1 MNPYAWSSF
10 ITFLSVFSIGVGV
23 FLHNPHGKINRQLA
37 LFAASIAIWSGG
49 RVLYLTSPQHE
60 SALFW
65 ARFTI
70 AGTVFIPTFFLHF
83 VSTFLKEKPN
93 KALLFSYAGSSF
105 LFSANLTPWMV
116 RDVSIRYQ
124 SSYFINPGPLYP
136 LLLVLFAVDLLLG
149 FNLLL
154 SHYRRSSGL
163 ERNQIRL
170 VFLATVVGF
179 AGGMTNFLADF
190 SLEKYHLS
198 AYATYL
204 VPLFA
209 AILTYAIIRYHFLD
223 IQIVIQKGVVY
234 FLTLLIT
241 AIPFFLLTEF
251 FQRVLSLQA
260 ANIASFLLF
269 AVILLVFA
277 NIKPLTQQWV
287 ERSIFRE
294 RSRHY
299 QSIHE
304 FSQSV
309 VQFLHLDDLTERF
322 FTILIKTIHPTSISL
337 FLSDGKGNYRL
348 HRAFGHK
355 EESVDVLIL
364 REHPLV
370 RRLEQQNQILSL
382 EELERQETGFP
393 LVQQMQDLGSVLCI
407 PLSFETR
414 LIGICYLGPKQ
425 SGQPYS
431 QAERF
436 MLQTLAANA
445 SVAFKNAQLFKEVSR
460 YTEQFGAISQAINLS
475 PDVDQIFDLLL
486 REIQKYTPFD
496 WASIAIYK
504 EEGEVHFYRVK
515 GREGTPLPDNYTWPL
530 SDLNILSRLNMKQ
543 EPLLQADLFGENVS
557 ESERKLAR
565 EGVRSYLILPLLVR
579 GKLIGTLNLWSA
591 KSLERPAQA
600 LEFVVPLTYHLAPF
614 LEVARLFEG
623 MKRANEALRMKSL
636 ELEESQRRQTR
647 FYSFITHELRTP
659 LNSIIGYLSLIL
671 NGTYGSIQS
680 RQVFPMTRIK
690 ENAHLL
696 SQLTNELLDLARIE
710 SKEISLHL
718 EEIELKRFVTEIAM
732 NLEPLFSE
740 KGIDLQ
746 VKIDYPGTLYCDS
759 TRLRQIFQNLLSN
772 AAKFTESGFVRVAAM
787 EVPERNGVLIQ
798 ICDSGIGISESDL
811 PHIFDPFWQ
820 GVSESKRALKGSGLG
835 LAIVKKS
842 VEILKGEISVSS
854 HPGQGTTFTLFIP
867 RQYPGGQLKIA

>member
-1 MNPYAWSSF
+1 MNVYALSSF
-10 ITFLSVFSIGVGV
+10 VTFISVFFIGIGV
-23 FLHNPHGKINRQLA
+23 FLHRPEERVSRQFA
-37 LFAASIAIWSGG
+37 LFSASIAVWAGG
-49 RVLYLTSPQHE
+49 RVLYLTAPDQG

-70 AGTVFIPTFFLHF
+70 AGTVFIPPLFLHF
-83 VSTFLKEKPN
+83 VSAFLKIETRRP
-93 KALLFSYAGSSF
+93 LLLSYGTSCF
-105 LFSANLTPWMV
+105 LLAANLTPWV
-116 RDVSIRYQ
+116 VQEVSIKYQ
-124 SSYFINPGPLYP
+124 SAYFVNPGPVYP
-136 LLLVLFAVDLLLG
+136 LLVVLFSADLLVA
-149 FNLLL
+149 FYLLQMRYRQASGQEK
-154 SHYRRSSGL
+154 SH
-163 ERNQIRL
+163 IR
-170 VFLATVVGF
+170 FLFWPTLIGF
-179 AGGMTNFLADF
+179 AGGTTSFLPDF
-190 SLEKYHLS
+190 NLEIDSLS

-204 VPLFA
+204 IPLYVA
-209 AILTYAIIRYHFLD
+209 ALTYAIVRYRFLD
-223 IQIVIQKGVVY
+223 VEIVVQKGVVY

-251 FQRVLSLQA
+251 FQRVLPLQA

-299 QSIHE
+299 QTIHE

-309 VQFLHLDDLTERF
+309 VQFLHMEDLTEKI
-322 FTILIKTIHPTSISL
+322 FTLLIKTLHPTSISL
-337 FLSDGKGNYRL
+337 FISDEKGNYRL
-348 HRAFGHK
+348 HRAFGQDK
-355 EESVDVLIL
+355 ESIDVLLL

-382 EELERQETGFP
+382 EELEREKAALP
-393 LVQQMQDLGSVLCI
+393 LVQQMRDLQSALCI
-407 PLSFETR
+407 PFSFETR
-414 LIGICYLGPKQ
+414 LIGICHLGPKQ
-425 SGQPYS
+425 NGQSYS
-431 QAERF
+431 QSELF

-445 SVAFKNAQLFKEVSR
+445 SVAFKNALLFKEVSR
-460 YTEQFGAISQAINLS
+460 YAEQFGAISQAINLS

-504 EEGEVHFYRVK
+504 EEGEIHFYRVK
-515 GREGTPLPDNYTWPL
+515 GREGNPLPENYTWPL
-530 SDLNILSRLNMKQ
+530 TDLNLLSRLTMKQ
-543 EPLLQADLFGENVS
+543 EPLLQVDLHGENVS

-565 EGVRSYLILPLLVR
+565 AGVRSYLILPLSVR

-614 LEVARLFEG
+614 LEAARLFEG
-623 MKRANEALRMKSL
+623 MKRANEALRIKSV
-636 ELEESQRRQTR
+636 EMEESQRRQTR

-671 NGTYGSIQS
+671 NGTYGPIQP
-680 RQVFPMTRIK
+680 RQLFPITRIK

-696 SQLTNELLDLARIE
+696 SRLINDLLDLARIE

-718 EEIELKRFVTEIAM
+718 EEIELKQFITEIAM

-740 KGIDLQ
+740 KRIDLQ
-746 VKIDYPGTLYCDS
+746 LEIDYPGTLYSDS

-772 AAKFTESGFVRVAAM
+772 AAKFTENGFVRVAVT
-787 EVPERNGVLIQ
+787 EIPDRNGVLIQ
-798 ICDSGIGISESDL
+798 ICDSGVGISESDL

-820 GVSESKRALKGSGLG
+820 GASTSQRNLKGSGLG

-842 VEILKGEISVSS
+842 VEILNGEISVSS

-867 RQYPGGQLKIA
+867 RQYPDGQFKIV

>member
-1 MNPYAWSSF
+1 MNAYALSSF
-10 ITFLSVFSIGVGV
+10 VTFISVFFIGIGV
-23 FLHNPHGKINRQLA
+23 FLHRPEEKVNRQFV
-37 LFAASIAIWSGG
+37 LFSASIAVWAGG
-49 RVLYLTSPQHE
+49 RVLYLTTDSEE

-65 ARFTI
+65 ARVTI
-70 AGTVFIPTFFLHF
+70 AGTVFIPPFFLHF
-83 VSTFLKEKPN
+83 VSAFLKMRNRWP
-93 KALLFSYAGSSF
+93 LFLSYVASLF
-105 LFSANLTPWMV
+105 LFVANLTPWMV
-116 RDVSIRYQ
+116 QRVSIKYQ
-124 SSYFINPGPLYP
+124 SAYFVDPGPFYP
-136 LLLVLFAVDLLLG
+136 LLVVLFSADLVVAFYLLR
-149 FNLLL
+149 NR
-154 SHYRRSSGL
+154 YRQASGR
-163 ERNQIRL
+163 EKNHIRL
-170 VFLATVVGF
+170 LFWSTLIGF
-179 AGGMTNFLADF
+179 AGGTTNFLPDF
-190 SLEKYHLS
+190 NLEVDSLS

-204 VPLFA
+204 IPLYVA
-209 AILTYAIIRYHFLD
+209 TLTYAIFRYRFLD
-223 IQIVIQKGVVY
+223 VEIVIQKGVVY

-251 FQRVLSLQA
+251 FQKVLSLQA
-260 ANIASFLLF
+260 ANVASFLLF

-309 VQFLHLDDLTERF
+309 VQFLHLEDLTERF

-337 FLSDGKGNYRL
+337 FLSDGKGSYRL
-348 HRAFGHK
+348 HRAFGQN

-382 EELERQETGFP
+382 EELERQETALP
-393 LVQQMQDLGSVLCI
+393 LVQQMRDLGSVLCI

-460 YTEQFGAISQAINLS
+460 YTEQFRAISQAINLS

-515 GREGTPLPDNYTWPL
+515 GREGNPLPENYTWPL
-530 SDLNILSRLNMKQ
+530 SDLNLLSRLTMKQ
-543 EPLLQADLFGENVS
+543 EPLLQADLLGENVS

-623 MKRANEALRMKSL
+623 MKRANEALRGKSL
-636 ELEESQRRQTR
+636 ELEESQRQQTR

-659 LNSIIGYLSLIL
+659 LNSIIGYLSLLL

-680 RQVFPMTRIK
+680 RQLFPMTRIK

-696 SQLTNELLDLARIE
+696 SQLINDLLDLARIE

-718 EEIELKRFVTEIAM
+718 EEVELKQFVTEIAM

-746 VKIDYPGTLYCDS
+746 LEIDYPGTLSCDS

-772 AAKFTESGFVRVAAM
+772 AAKFTENGFVRVVAT
-787 EVPERNGVLIQ
+787 EIPERNGVLIQ

-820 GVSESKRALKGSGLG
+820 GTSASQRNLKGSGLG

-854 HPGQGTTFTLFIP
+854 QSGQGTTFTLFLP
-867 RQYPGGQLKIA
+867 RQYPGNQLKIA